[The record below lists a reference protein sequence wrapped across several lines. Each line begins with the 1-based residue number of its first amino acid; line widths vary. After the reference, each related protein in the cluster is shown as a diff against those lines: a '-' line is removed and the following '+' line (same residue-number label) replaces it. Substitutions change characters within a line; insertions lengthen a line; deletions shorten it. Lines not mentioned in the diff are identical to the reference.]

1 MGQRTIGSL
10 AGGGTEG
17 GREEGRE
24 VGKQEA
30 PVGVG
35 KRSGR
40 SQQRQKSFEQQHSA
54 RNGCTPNAGTCS
66 HTVEPSYT

>member
-1 MGQRTIGSL
+1 MRIMGQRTIGSL

-40 SQQRQKSFEQQHSA
+40 SQQRQKSFRVAALS
-54 RNGCTPNAGTCS
+54 
-66 HTVEPSYT
+66 

>member
-1 MGQRTIGSL
+1 MVPWVEEGQS
-10 AGGGTEG
+10 EG

-24 VGKQEA
+24 VGRQEA

-40 SQQRQKSFEQQHSA
+40 SQQRQKSFRAAALS
-54 RNGCTPNAGTCS
+54 
-66 HTVEPSYT
+66 